1 LRTPRNGPL
10 LDLRIVEF
18 AGIGPAPFAAMLLAD
33 MGADVVRVA
42 RPDAPHLDGRDLVER
57 GRRVVHVDLKSRDG
71 VATVLKLLDQADAL
85 LEGFRPG
92 VMERLGIGPDPVLR
106 RNPRLVYGRM
116 TGWGQTGPLATAAGH
131 DINYIALSG
140 ALHAIGEAGGAPVP
154 PLNLLGDFGGGALYL
169 VVGVLAALLE
179 ARHSGRGQVVDA
191 AIVDGTASLLT
202 FVHAAMARDAW
213 RDQRGSNLLDG
224 GAPFYATYRCAD
236 GAYVAVGA
244 LEPQFHARLLER
256 LGLPAEAFAARDDPA
271 SWPRLKELLRA
282 AFAARTQQ
290 QCCDLLE
297 GTDACFAP
305 VLSLREAA
313 AHPHLA
319 ARGVFAA
326 LDGVPCPAPAPRFS
340 RTPSALRPV
349 QGALHDAVAIAR
361 EWAADSRA
369 APAVAKGAGG
379 DA

>member
-1 LRTPRNGPL
+1 MTEPRNGPL
-10 LDLRIVEF
+10 RDLRIVEF
-18 AGIGPAPFAAMLLAD
+18 AAIGPAPFAAMLLAD
-33 MGADVVRVA
+33 MGADVVRIA
-42 RPDAPHLDGRDLVER
+42 RPDGPRLDQRDIVER
-57 GRRVVHVDLKSRDG
+57 ARRVVQVDLKSDTG
-71 VATVLKLLDQADAL
+71 VATALDLLDQADAL
-85 LEGFRPG
+85 IEGFRPG
-92 VMERLGIGPDPVLR
+92 VMERLGIGPDTVLR

-116 TGWGQTGPLATAAGH
+116 TGWGQTGPLAPAAGH
-131 DINYIALSG
+131 DINYIALTG

-179 ARHSGRGQVVDA
+179 ARQSGRGQVVDA
-191 AIVDGTASLLT
+191 AIVDGAASLLT

-244 LEPQFHARLLER
+244 LEPQFHARLLEG
-256 LGLPAEAFAARDDPA
+256 LGLPPEAFATRDDPA
-271 SWPRLKELLRA
+271 TWPRLKELMRG

-290 QCCDLLE
+290 QCRDLLE
-297 GTDACFAP
+297 GSDACFAP
-305 VLSLREAA
+305 VLSLHAAA

-340 RTPSALRPV
+340 RTPSGLRPV
-349 QGALHDAVAIAR
+349 RAEVHDAAAIAR
-361 EWAADSRA
+361 EWASR
-369 APAVAKGAGG
+369 
-379 DA
+379 

>member
-1 LRTPRNGPL
+1 VSNDPSGPL
-10 LDLRIVEF
+10 SGLRVVEF

-42 RPDAPHLDGRDLVER
+42 RLDAPRLDGCDIVER
-57 GRRVVHVDLKSRDG
+57 GRRVVLVDLKSRDG
-71 VATVLKLLDQADAL
+71 VDTALELLDQADAL

-116 TGWGQTGPLATAAGH
+116 TGWGQTGPLAPAAGH
-131 DINYIALSG
+131 DINYIALTG
-140 ALHAIGEAGGAPVP
+140 VLHAIGEAGHAPVP

-169 VVGVLAALLE
+169 IVGVLAALLE

-202 FVHAAMARDAW
+202 FIHAAMARGEW
-213 RDQRGSNLLDG
+213 RDERGGNVLDG

-236 GAYVAVGA
+236 GEYVAVGA
-244 LEPQFHARLLER
+244 LEPQFHERLLER
-256 LGLPAEAFAARDDPA
+256 LGLPPEAFVDRLDPA
-271 SWPRLKELLRA
+271 TWPRLRA
-282 AFAARTQQ
+282 LMRNAFAARTQKE
-290 QCCDLLE
+290 CRDLLE
-297 GTDACFAP
+297 GTDACVAP
-305 VLSLREAA
+305 VLSLRAAA

-319 ARGVFAA
+319 ARRVFEA

-340 RTPSALRPV
+340 RTPSTLRPV
-349 QGALHDAVAIAR
+349 QAGVHDAAAIVR
-361 EWAADSRA
+361 EWASRRRGPEQA
-369 APAVAKGAGG
+369 TGSP
-379 DA
+379 

>member
-1 LRTPRNGPL
+1 MTEPRDGTLRN
-10 LDLRIVEF
+10 LRIVEF
-18 AGIGPAPFAAMLLAD
+18 AGIGPTPFAAMLLAD
-33 MGADVVRVA
+33 MGADVVRVV
-42 RPDAPHLDGRDLVER
+42 RPHAPRLEKHDLVER
-57 GRRVVHVDLKSRDG
+57 GRRVVQVDLKSGPGLAAALD
-71 VATVLKLLDQADAL
+71 LLEHADAL

-92 VMERLGIGPDPVLR
+92 VMERLGIGPEVVLR
-106 RNPRLVYGRM
+106 HNPGLVYGRM
-116 TGWGQTGPLATAAGH
+116 TGWGQTGPLAPAAGH

-202 FVHAAMARDAW
+202 FVHAAMARGTW

-236 GAYVAVGA
+236 GGYVAVGA

-256 LGLPAEAFAARDDPA
+256 LGIPPEAFAARDDPA
-271 SWPRLKELLRA
+271 TWPRLKELMRS
-282 AFAARTQQ
+282 AFATRTVQ
-290 QCCDLLE
+290 QCRDLLE
-297 GTDACFAP
+297 GSDACFAP
-305 VLSLREAA
+305 VLSLRGAA
-313 AHPHLA
+313 QHPHLV

-349 QGALHDAVAIAR
+349 QGAMHDAAAIAR
-361 EWAADSRA
+361 EWAA
-369 APAVAKGAGG
+369 PVAKGAGAG
-379 DA
+379 A